1 MLSSLFFI
9 LAGSLGLYFG
19 SEFLIDGAKN
29 LAKKLKVSDLVIG
42 LTIVSIGTS
51 FPELVVGLISA
62 FQGYT
67 EFVIGNVLGSNIA
80 NIGLAI
86 GLPALFFKIDFDL
99 KNYIAPFVY
108 NLLACLLLYV
118 FIQDNLISFKEAQG
132 LLLVFFVYIIASFL
146 RPNITSCNGELE
158 NENISPIYKSLLKII
173 TGSIILY
180 YGSVLFVD
188 NGAIPLVE
196 QFGFPEK
203 AVGMTIVAIG
213 TSLPELFVTLMALSK
228 KEVGISLG
236 NIIGSNIFNI
246 LFVLSTIAL
255 VTPIE
260 TSNVNFELLL
270 GVVFLLTLM
279 FFIFLNKGLN
289 KVTSLLLF
297 IGYVIFLY
305 LQFYG

>member
-1 MLSSLFFI
+1 MLSSLFF
-9 LAGSLGLYFG
+9 LLVGSLGLYFG
-19 SEFLIDGAKN
+19 SELLIDGAKN

-67 EFVIGNVLGSNIA
+67 DFVIGNVLGSNIA

-99 KNYIAPFVY
+99 KNSIAPFIY
-108 NLLACLLLYV
+108 NLLACLMLYL
-118 FIQDNLISFKEAQG
+118 FIQDNLISAKEAQG

-158 NENISPIYKSLLKII
+158 NENNSPIYKSLFKII

-180 YGSVLFVD
+180 YGSVFFVD

-196 QFGFPEK
+196 QFGFSEK

-213 TSLPELFVTLMALSK
+213 TSLPELFVTLIALSK

-260 TSNVNFELLL
+260 TSNVTFELLL

-279 FFIFLNKGLN
+279 FFILLNKGLN

>member
-1 MLSSLFFI
+1 MLSSLFFLI
-9 LAGSLGLYFG
+9 VGSLGLYFG
-19 SEFLIDGAKN
+19 SEFLIDGAKS

-99 KNYIAPFVY
+99 KNSIAPFVY
-108 NLLACLLLYV
+108 NLLACLMLYV

-196 QFGFPEK
+196 QFGFSEK
-203 AVGMTIVAIG
+203 AIGMTIVAIG

>member
-1 MLSSLFFI
+1 MLSSLFFLI
-9 LAGSLGLYFG
+9 LGSLGLYFG
-19 SEFLIDGAKN
+19 SEYLIDGAKD
-29 LAKKLKVSDLVIG
+29 LAKKLNVSDLVIG

-99 KNYIAPFVY
+99 KNSIAPFVY
-108 NLLACLLLYV
+108 NLLACLMLYL
-118 FIQDNLISFKEAQG
+118 FIQDNLINAKEAQG

-158 NENISPIYKSLLKII
+158 NEDVCPVHKSLLKII
-173 TGSIILY
+173 A
-180 YGSVLFVD
+180 GSVLFID

-196 QFGFPEK
+196 QFGFSEK

-246 LFVLSTIAL
+246 LFVLATIAL
-255 VTPIE
+255 VTPIQ
-260 TSNVNFELLL
+260 TSDVTFELLL
-270 GVVFLLTLM
+270 GVGFLLSLM
-279 FFIFLNKGLN
+279 FFIYLSKGLN
-289 KVTSLLLF
+289 KITASMLF
-297 IGYVIFLY
+297 LGYITFLY

>member
-1 MLSSLFFI
+1 MLSSLFF
-9 LAGSLGLYFG
+9 LLLGSLGLYFG

-29 LAKKLKVSDLVIG
+29 LAKKLNVSDLVIG

-99 KNYIAPFVY
+99 KNSIAPFVY
-108 NLLACLLLYV
+108 NLLACLMLYV
-118 FIQDNLISFKEAQG
+118 FIQDNVINAKEAQG

-158 NENISPIYKSLLKII
+158 NENVYPIYKSLLKII

-196 QFGFPEK
+196 QFGFSEK
-203 AVGMTIVAIG
+203 AVGMTVVAIG

-246 LFVLSTIAL
+246 LFVLATIAL
-255 VTPIE
+255 VTPIQ
-260 TSNVNFELLL
+260 TSDVTFELFL
-270 GVVFLLTLM
+270 GVGFLLSLM
-279 FFIFLNKGLN
+279 LFIYLNKGLN
-289 KVTSLLLF
+289 KITALILF
-297 IGYVIFLY
+297 AGYITFLY

>member
-1 MLSSLFFI
+1 MLSSLFFLI
-9 LAGSLGLYFG
+9 IGSAGLYFG
-19 SEFLIDGAKN
+19 SEWLIDGAKD
-29 LAKKLKVSDLVIG
+29 LAKKLKVSELVIG

-99 KNYIAPFVY
+99 KNSIAPFIY
-108 NLLACLLLYV
+108 NLLACLMLYI
-118 FIQDNLISFKEAQG
+118 FLQDNLISSKEAQG
-132 LLLVFFVYIIASFL
+132 LILVFFVYIIASFL
-146 RPNITSCNGELE
+146 RPNITSCDGELE
-158 NENISPIYKSLLKII
+158 NENISPIYVSLLRIF
-173 TGSIILY
+173 TGSIMLY

-196 QFGFPEK
+196 QFGFSEK
-203 AVGMTIVAIG
+203 AIGMTIVAIG

-246 LFVLSTIAL
+246 LFVLATIAL
-255 VTPIE
+255 VTPIK

-270 GVVFLLTLM
+270 GVGFLLSLM
-279 FFIFLNKGLN
+279 FFIYLQKGLN
-289 KVTSLLLF
+289 KITASILF
-297 IGYVIFLY
+297 IGYITFLF